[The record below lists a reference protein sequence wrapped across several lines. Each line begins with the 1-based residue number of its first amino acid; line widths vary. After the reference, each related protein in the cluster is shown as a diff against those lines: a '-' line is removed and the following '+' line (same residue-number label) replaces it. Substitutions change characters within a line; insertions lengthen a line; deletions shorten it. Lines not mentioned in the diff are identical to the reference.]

1 MKKNIKFTTDDIIM
15 LQTALSCMYYSK
27 ECTDEYRELL
37 LDTRIE
43 YPTTQLDVASNFILN
58 CKTGDKPCK
67 DVQMKNT
74 QLKQDANIID
84 MLEFTY
90 SNMAS
95 NYNEF
100 IGRLK
105 GSIDAS
111 RDYKLIL
118 AYDKPEYAFNDY
130 ISNDLLVLKEP
141 INNYPYA
148 YWNGRTYILYDN
160 KSIHTLYSKFIDY
173 INSEYITFTGDEYDK
188 CKSKSDRWLSRN
200 SRISAIEWV
209 TIREERQYD
218 NTIYDSSKILTK
230 DGSLI
235 DFANMEIRKCTRAD
249 KMLKAV
255 NFELKDIEEAT
266 RFMTDNIAKTYKP
279 ILGNKLYFLFDFLAC
294 KLKGMKFQKA
304 LFMYGN
310 ACTGKSLFKNISLD
324 ILGDMATTL
333 NKNYVTHNHKDNA
346 DTSRDDYLSSLH
358 NKSLGLLS
366 EYDNGDI
373 MNGAR
378 FKTLLSG
385 TKETARKSY
394 GTLQDVDLSRL
405 DLLADTNDIPTFTN
419 LDNAIQRR
427 LLYINFTGRIEEPN
441 PDFYRDIIK
450 PNLDYI
456 FTYLVYRAL
465 MLDKLDIPE
474 SIKADT
480 DRAINNISP
489 INEFI
494 NNRIEYIPG
503 AKAKVT
509 DIVKAL
515 YDAYDDD
522 ELKAYKFTDIDDTK
536 ISNGKI
542 LMRLFRDNLKLGNI
556 ELKRIRSRNEGSI
569 YYICNIALKEIVNNE
584 FSNADIKE
592 KIEQYN
598 LNDYMN

>member
-43 YPTTQLDVASNFILN
+43 YPTIQLDVASNFILN
-58 CKTGDKPCK
+58 CKSGDKPCK

-74 QLKQDANIID
+74 QLKQDASIIE

-90 SNMAS
+90 SNMTS

-118 AYDKPEYAFNDY
+118 AYDKSEYAFNDY
-130 ISNDLLVLKEP
+130 IGNNLLVLKEP
-141 INNYPYA
+141 INNCQYA
-148 YWNGRTYILYDN
+148 FWNGRTYILYDN
-160 KSIHTLYSKFIDY
+160 KSIHTLYSKFMDY
-173 INSEYITFTGDEYDK
+173 INSEYITFTSEEYDK

-218 NTIYDSSKILTK
+218 NTVYDSSKILTK

-235 DFANMEIRKCTRAD
+235 DFTNMKIRKCTRAD

-255 NFELKDIEEAT
+255 NFELKDVEEAT

-304 LFMYGN
+304 IFMYGN
-310 ACTGKSLFKNISLD
+310 ACTGKSLFKNIALD

-346 DTSRDDYLSSLH
+346 DTSRDDYLSSLN

-366 EYDNGDI
+366 EYDNGDV

-427 LLYINFTGRIEEPN
+427 LLYINFTGRIEDPD

-494 NNRIEYIPG
+494 NNRIKYVPD

-515 YDAYDDD
+515 YDTYDSD
-522 ELKAYKFTDIDDTK
+522 ELKAYRFTDIDDTK

-542 LMRLFRDNLKLGNI
+542 LLRLFRDNIKLGDI
-556 ELKRIRSRNEGSI
+556 ELKRIRNRTVGNI
-569 YYICNIALKEIVNNE
+569 YYIYNIALKEVVNNE
-584 FSNADIKE
+584 FSNAGVKE

-598 LNDYMN
+598 LDDYIN